1 MLHRKKK
8 YMIIKTM
15 SEGRNGESVI
25 VNCLRLM
32 DLAVVGYVVLRS
44 WDYHITDSA
53 GEKYDKLK

>member
-1 MLHRKKK
+1 
-8 YMIIKTM
+8 MIIKTM

-44 WDYHITDSA
+44 WDYHITDNA